1 MVNYFNFYRL
11 WFKKKWLR
19 FLFCETWT
27 VTWMVVQLVKI
38 LPQPARYCD
47 KTQDNFSKDITSI
60 MLTINNILDL
70 YRTFHIYYLLSLS
83 VFYTWG
89 NSLRNSLPKVTK
101 LVLIYEIQTEDLTHS
116 FKCTLL
122 SCCILIITGESNK
135 YVLSQ
140 SQTGFKLWGDMSR
153 FLF

>member
-1 MVNYFNFYRL
+1 
-11 WFKKKWLR
+11 
-19 FLFCETWT
+19 
-27 VTWMVVQLVKI
+27 MVVQLVKI
-38 LPQPARYCD
+38 LPRPARYCD
-47 KTQDNFSKDITSI
+47 KTQDNFSKGITSI

-70 YRTFHIYYLLSLS
+70 YRTFHIYYLLSLLGLS

-101 LVLIYEIQTEDLTHS
+101 VVLIYEIQTEDLTHS

-122 SCCILIITGESNK
+122 SCCILIITGGSNK

-140 SQTGFKLWGDMSR
+140 SQTGFKLWSDINR